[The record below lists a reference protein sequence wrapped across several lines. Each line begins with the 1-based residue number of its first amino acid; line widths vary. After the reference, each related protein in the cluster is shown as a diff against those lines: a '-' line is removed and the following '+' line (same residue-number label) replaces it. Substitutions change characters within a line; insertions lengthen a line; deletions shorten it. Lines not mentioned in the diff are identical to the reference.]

1 MMTKNQGSA
10 LGFRLMM
17 TVTLLFTLF
26 AAVFVIFQYSRERN
40 YRISLIDTRLQ
51 GLNDD
56 IHILACHRD
65 SAGCMEIADR
75 EDIRITILDTA
86 GNVLYDNM
94 AMSGRLIPDHSG
106 RKEIREALRT
116 GHGFSL
122 KRESETLGGAW
133 LYSANA
139 FPEDGIIV
147 RTSHRYDINLSRM
160 LVSDKG
166 FLWMAILLSAL
177 LLFIFYRYIRHINLN
192 INNLKCFARMAA
204 SGKDVSNSDIPF
216 TNDELGEISSEIVH
230 LYAKL
235 QNSEDD
241 KTRLKKELTQN
252 AAHELRTPVS
262 SIKGFIDTVLD
273 NPDMDRATL
282 ETFLRRCSAQCERLG
297 RLTDDIS
304 TLSRIEEAGSSF
316 EMETVNIR
324 AMLEELAEEASDK
337 LEARRM
343 QFLILVNP
351 DTLVFGNRHLV
362 QSIFSNLLY
371 NAIAYAGEG
380 TSVTV
385 QCRKQD
391 REWSHFIFNDNGAG
405 VPENHLEHL
414 FERFYRVD
422 KGRSRKSGGT
432 GLGLSIVKNAIM
444 LHGGR
449 ITVRY
454 GESGGLEFAFSLPRP
469 R

>member
-1 MMTKNQGSA
+1 
-10 LGFRLMM
+10 MM

-65 SAGCMEIADR
+65 LAGCMEIADR

-94 AMSGRLIPDHSG
+94 AMPGRLIPDHSG

-122 KRESETLGGAW
+122 KRESETLGGTW

-166 FLWMAILLSAL
+166 FLWIAILLSAL

-204 SGKDVSNSDIPF
+204 SGQDISTSDIPF

-230 LYAKL
+230 LYARL

-241 KTRLKKELTQN
+241 KTRLKRQLTQN

-262 SIKGFIDTVLD
+262 SIKGFIDTILD
-273 NPDMDRATL
+273 NPDMDR
-282 ETFLRRCSAQCERLG
+282 ETMESFLGRCSAQCERLG
-297 RLTDDIS
+297 RLTDDIC
-304 TLSRIEEAGSSF
+304 TLSRIEEAAASF
-316 EMETVNIR
+316 EMETIDIR
-324 AMLEELAEEASDK
+324 EMLDELAADAGQR
-337 LEARRM
+337 LENRKM
-343 QFLILVNP
+343 QLLILVSP
-351 DTLVFGNRHLV
+351 GTPVYGNRHLV
-362 QSIFSNLLY
+362 QSIFCNLLD

-391 REWSHFIFNDNGAG
+391 RKWNHFIFNDNGSG
-405 VPENHLEHL
+405 VPEENIGHL

-432 GLGLSIVKNAIM
+432 GLGLAIVKNAVM

-449 ITVRY
+449 ISVRN

-469 R
+469 KN